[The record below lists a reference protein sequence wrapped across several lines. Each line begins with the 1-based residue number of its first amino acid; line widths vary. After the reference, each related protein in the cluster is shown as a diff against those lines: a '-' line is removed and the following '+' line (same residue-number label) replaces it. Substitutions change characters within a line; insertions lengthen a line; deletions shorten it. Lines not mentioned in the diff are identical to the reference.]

1 MKYYKKVTKH
11 NKIILPLFIRFLK
24 KEHSLERYMKNLN
37 SDNGYNFRLWYYEN
51 SDISYFLLK
60 DIYANKGYYLLNRA
74 FKWEET
80 EEGHIF
86 WRDLN
91 NKWKI
96 KLYTCLHNLIT

>member
-1 MKYYKKVTKH
+1 MKYYKKITKD

-24 KEHSLERYMKNLN
+24 KEHSLEKYMKNLN
-37 SDNGYNFRLWYYEN
+37 SNNGYNLRMWFYN
-51 SDISYFLLK
+51 NNDVSYFLLK
-60 DIYANKGYYLLNRA
+60 EIYTNKGYYLLNRA
-74 FKWEET
+74 FKWDKT

-96 KLYTCLHNLIT
+96 KLYTCLQKI